1 VTDTDDERM
10 DTMELLKGS
19 EKQKAWATQIITD
32 ARNTIARNIALA
44 NERKAQYPSEA
55 AMFDDEIA
63 IWEDLQKQYE
73 AVITPITDAAVIID
87 KRKALD
93 ANAVMSLYNQISI
106 MNQIATKKEA

>member
-1 VTDTDDERM
+1 
-10 DTMELLKGS
+10 MELLKGS

-87 KRKALD
+87 KRNAID
-93 ANAVMSLYNQISI
+93 ASAVIRLFNQISI
-106 MNQIATKKEA
+106 MKQIAAKEGRI